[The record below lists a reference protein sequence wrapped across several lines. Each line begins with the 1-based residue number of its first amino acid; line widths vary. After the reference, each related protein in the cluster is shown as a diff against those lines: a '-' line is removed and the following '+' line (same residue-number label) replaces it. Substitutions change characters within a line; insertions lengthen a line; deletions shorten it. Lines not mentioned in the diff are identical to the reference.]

1 MPHLFLTGSEDQP
14 FHNNKYKHTELK
26 QPHAF
31 TERQR
36 NHAWTAHIQVR
47 WIINWPLINMVE
59 SVSYKLQH
67 KMSQL
72 LILHVLI

>member
-1 MPHLFLTGSEDQP
+1 MWQGFAKQVNGMPHLFLTGSEDQP

-36 NHAWTAHIQVR
+36 SHAWTAHIQVR
-47 WIINWPLINMVE
+47 
-59 SVSYKLQH
+59 
-67 KMSQL
+67 
-72 LILHVLI
+72 